1 MFGDIDILRIAQA
14 LILVFGSVVVYSALR
29 GYRRRNS
36 KAMLLLAVGFGFV
49 TIGAIASGILFEV
62 LSADLLM
69 VEMVQAVSQAAGFFV
84 IVYSLTGMSDSPRL
98 R

>member
-36 KAMLLLAVGFGFV
+36 KALLLLAVGFGIV
-49 TIGAIASGILFEV
+49 TIGAIASGILFEI
-62 LSADLLM
+62 LSADLLL
-69 VEMVQAVSQAAGFFV
+69 VEVVQAVSQAAGFFV
-84 IVYSLTGMSDSPRL
+84 IVYSLIGASDRTRL
-98 R
+98 